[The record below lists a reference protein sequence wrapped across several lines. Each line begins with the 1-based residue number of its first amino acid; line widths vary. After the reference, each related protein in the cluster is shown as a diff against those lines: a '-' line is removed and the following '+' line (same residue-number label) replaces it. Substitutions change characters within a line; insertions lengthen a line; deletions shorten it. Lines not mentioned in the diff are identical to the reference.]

1 MSDTI
6 IASLVAAGGV
16 VAGSLITLFGLGV
29 QSWLQ
34 SRRERK
40 LHIMQKREDLYIKAC
55 QVLME
60 HDKYRRS
67 HQWPQKC
74 KDMFNELQGQM
85 IIYASKKIYDE
96 YYALDSEIWQCYD
109 KMHDKRA
116 IEAKAD
122 EMADKIVAFGTK
134 MRKELGMKGV
144 LSD

>member
-1 MSDTI
+1 MSETI

-16 VAGSLITLFGLGV
+16 VVGALITLMGLGI

-40 LHIMQKREDLYIKAC
+40 LHIMRKREELYIEVC

-60 HDKYRRS
+60 HDKYRRN
-67 HQWPQKC
+67 HQWPRKC
-74 KDMFNELQGQM
+74 KDMFNALQGQM

-96 YYALDSEIWQCYD
+96 YYKLDSEICQCYD
-109 KMHDKRA
+109 KMHNVKA

-134 MRKELGMKGV
+134 MRKELGIKGA
-144 LSD
+144 L

>member
-1 MSDTI
+1 MSETI

-16 VAGSLITLFGLGV
+16 VVGALITLVGLGI
-29 QSWLQ
+29 QSLLQ

-40 LHIMQKREDLYIKAC
+40 LHIMRKREELYIEAC

-60 HDKYRRS
+60 HDKYRS
-67 HQWPQKC
+67 NHQWPRKC
-74 KDMFNELQGQM
+74 KDMFNALQGQM

-96 YYALDSEIWQCYD
+96 YYKLDSEICQCYD
-109 KMHDKRA
+109 KMRDARA

-134 MRKELGMKGV
+134 MRKELGVKGV
-144 LSD
+144 L

>member
-6 IASLVAAGGV
+6 IAALIGV
-16 VAGSLITLFGLGV
+16 VGIVVGALITLCGLGL
-29 QSWLQ
+29 QSVLQ

-40 LHIMQKREDLYIKAC
+40 LHIMRKREELYINAC

-60 HDKYRRS
+60 HDKYRRN

-74 KDMFNELQGQM
+74 KDMFNALQGQM

-96 YYALDSEIWQCYD
+96 YYELDSEIWRCYD
-109 KMHDKRA
+109 KMRDSRT
-116 IEAKAD
+116 IEVKA
-122 EMADKIVAFGTK
+122 EKMADKIVKFGTK
-134 MRKELGMKGV
+134 MRKELGIKGV

>member
-1 MSDTI
+1 MSETI

-16 VAGSLITLFGLGV
+16 VVGALITLVGFGI

-34 SRRERK
+34 SRRECK
-40 LHIMQKREDLYIKAC
+40 LHIIRKREELYIEAC

-60 HDKYRRS
+60 HDKYRRN
-67 HQWPQKC
+67 HQWPRKC
-74 KDMFNELQGQM
+74 KDMFNALQGQM

-96 YYALDSEIWQCYD
+96 YYKLDSEIWQCYD
-109 KMHDKRA
+109 KMRDARA

-134 MRKELGMKGV
+134 MRKELGIKEK
-144 LSD
+144 LS

>member
-6 IASLVAAGGV
+6 IAALIGVGGIV
-16 VAGSLITLFGLGV
+16 GGSIITLFGLGI

-40 LHIMQKREDLYIKAC
+40 LHIMRKREDLYIDAC

-60 HDKYRRS
+60 HDKYRRN

-74 KDMFNELQGQM
+74 KDMFNELQGKM

-96 YYALDSEIWQCYD
+96 YYVLDSEIQQCYN
-109 KMHDKRA
+109 KMRDKRA

-134 MRKELGMKGV
+134 MRKELGIKGV
-144 LSD
+144 L

>member
-1 MSDTI
+1 MSETI

-16 VAGSLITLFGLGV
+16 VVGALITLMGLGI

-40 LHIMQKREDLYIKAC
+40 LHIMRKREELYIEAC

-60 HDKYRRS
+60 HDKYRRN
-67 HQWPQKC
+67 HQWPRKC
-74 KDMFNELQGQM
+74 KDMFNALQGQM

-96 YYALDSEIWQCYD
+96 YYKLDSEICQCYD
-109 KMHDKRA
+109 KMHNVKA

-134 MRKELGMKGV
+134 MRKELGIKGA
-144 LSD
+144 L